1 MLVTANFDPAQR
13 HNRRKA
19 PIANGVLGML
29 IFVITEVMFFAALI
43 SAYLVLR
50 AGALEWPPWGQ
61 PRLPVAAT
69 AFNSVVLLLSG
80 WVLFQAYKAFVQPN
94 SYLRK
99 VRKLLAVSILLGTF
113 FVLFQGY
120 EWLQLISFGLTI
132 TSSTYGSLFYLVIGT
147 HALHAIIALLILFRA
162 YSKLAPLR
170 TPPLTRT
177 EFVVPQIFWYFVVGV
192 WPVLYITVYL
202 V

>member
-1 MLVTANFDPAQR
+1 MLVSANFDPAQR
-13 HNRRKA
+13 HNHKKA

-50 AGALEWPPWGQ
+50 IGALEWPPWGQ

-80 WVLFQAYKAFVQPN
+80 WVLFHAYKAFVQADA
-94 SYLRK
+94 SLRK
-99 VRKLLAVSILLGTF
+99 ARKLLGISILLGTF

-120 EWLQLISFGLTI
+120 EWIQLISYGLTI
-132 TSSTYGSLFYLVIGT
+132 TSSTYGSLFYLIIGT
-147 HALHAIIALLILFRA
+147 HAFHAIIALLILFHA
-162 YSKLAPLR
+162 YTKLAPFR
-170 TPPLTRT
+170 TASLTRT

-192 WPVLYITVYL
+192 WPVLYVTVYL